1 MRHFVC
7 APRRHAVDDWWACV
21 PLPRGGCSMTGTA
34 SLMTAL
40 FADHAS
46 AECAYATFAA
56 HGYTPADL
64 RLHMSSETRDRLLA
78 SAVSRRER
86 DGAIAALVTAL
97 VTRRLPPERV
107 ALYDEG
113 VREGGIVMGLTPNT
127 LRDAEQLQQEWR
139 AAGATQIVCSLL
151 GGRNAA

>member
-1 MRHFVC
+1 
-7 APRRHAVDDWWACV
+7 
-21 PLPRGGCSMTGTA
+21 MTETA

-46 AECAYATFAA
+46 AECAYASLAA
-56 HGYTPADL
+56 RGYTPADL

-113 VREGGIVMGLTPNT
+113 VREGAMGLTPNT
-127 LRDAEQLQQEWR
+127 LGDAEQLQQEWQT
-139 AAGATQIVCSLL
+139 AGATRIISALL
-151 GGRNAA
+151 DGRNAA